1 MGTDGTRTAAVPP
14 PPWRRGTDKPVR
26 QQLGVPAIV
35 AAAMRIMDRE
45 GLDAVSMRRVAQ
57 ELGTGAASLYQHV
70 RNKRELHELILDEVF
85 RDLDVPEPD
94 PTRWQQQLKDLCL
107 DLTRIML
114 AHPGAAKI
122 GMETLIPTTP
132 GVLVGM
138 DAMMGYMRVGGVP
151 DHLIAKACDPLA
163 LMGTAF
169 AYEAS
174 LWTTSAAGRAEAHRR
189 IDEIEAYLDSL
200 PHEQLPHLTALRKQI
215 RDEDDGWANFELGID
230 IFIAGL
236 ATYATR

>member
-1 MGTDGTRTAAVPP
+1 MTEGSRAAAVPP
-14 PPWRRGTDKPVR
+14 PPWRRGAGKPVR

-35 AAAMRIMDRE
+35 ATAVRIMDRE

-70 RNKRELHELILDEVF
+70 RNKQELHELILDEVF
-85 RDLDVPEPD
+85 KDLEVPEPD
-94 PTRWQQQLKDLCL
+94 PASWRQQLKDLCL

-132 GVLVGM
+132 GVLVAM
-138 DAMMGYMRVGGVP
+138 DAMMGYMRAGGVP
-151 DHLIAKACDPLA
+151 DRLVNPACDALA

-174 LWTTSAAGRAEAHRR
+174 LWPTSSAGREEAKRR
-189 IDEIEAYLDSL
+189 IEQIEAYLDSL
-200 PHEQLPHLTALRKQI
+200 PREQFPHLTALRTHI
-215 RDEDDGWANFELGID
+215 RDDDGWANLEFGLD
-230 IFIAGL
+230 VFIAGL
-236 ATYATR
+236 ATYATG

>member
-1 MGTDGTRTAAVPP
+1 MGTEKARATAVPP
-14 PPWRRGTDKPVR
+14 PPWRRGAVKPVR
-26 QQLGVPAIV
+26 RHLGVPAIV
-35 AAAMRIMDRE
+35 ATAMRIMDRE

-85 RDLDVPEPD
+85 RDLEVPEPD
-94 PTRWQQQLKDLCL
+94 PARWRQQLKDLCL
-107 DLTRIML
+107 DLTRTML

-138 DAMMGYMRVGGVP
+138 DAMMGYMRVGGIP
-151 DHLIAKACDPLA
+151 DHLVAKACDALA
-163 LMGTAF
+163 MMGTAF

-174 LWTTSAAGRAEAHRR
+174 LWPSSDAGRAEAQRR

-200 PHEQLPHLTALRKQI
+200 PHEQFPHLTALRKHMGA
-215 RDEDDGWANFELGID
+215 DDGWTNLEFGID
-230 IFIAGL
+230 VFIAGL

>member
-1 MGTDGTRTAAVPP
+1 MGTENARAAAVPP
-14 PPWRRGTDKPVR
+14 PPWRRGAAKPVR

-35 AAAMRIMDRE
+35 AAAVRIMDRE
-45 GLDAVSMRRVAQ
+45 GLDAVSMRRVAT

-70 RNKRELHELILDEVF
+70 RNKQELHELILDEVF
-85 RDLDVPEPD
+85 RDLAVPAPD
-94 PTRWQQQLKDLCL
+94 PAKWRQQLKDLCL
-107 DLTRIML
+107 ELTRTML

-138 DAMMGYMRVGGVP
+138 DAMMGIMRAGGVP
-151 DHLIAKACDPLA
+151 DRLVAPACDTLA

-174 LWTTSAAGRAEAHRR
+174 LWPRTGSGQAEAQRR
-189 IDEIEAYLDSL
+189 IEEIEAYLGSL
-200 PHEQLPHLTALRKQI
+200 PAEQFPHLTALRAHM
-215 RDEDDGWANFELGID
+215 RDDDGWTNLEFGVD
-230 IFIAGL
+230 VFIAGL
-236 ATYATR
+236 ATYAER